1 VIHIAIFAS
10 GTGTNALNII
20 NYFSRHSQ
28 IKVAQVLSNNP
39 QAYVVEAAA
48 KAGVPTYIFNRQ
60 DFYQTDQIL
69 DVLQQSHVQ
78 WIVLAGFLWLVPQNL
93 TRAYPGRIINIHPAL
108 LPKFGG
114 KGMYGTKVHEAVIGA
129 KETHTGITIHLVNEH
144 YDEGKIIFQAQ
155 CEVSPGNTAGDV
167 AQKVQAL
174 EHKHF
179 PEVIEKVIL
188 KDVF

>member
-1 VIHIAIFAS
+1 
-10 GTGTNALNII
+10 
-20 NYFSRHSQ
+20 
-28 IKVAQVLSNNP
+28 
-39 QAYVVEAAA
+39 
-48 KAGVPTYIFNRQ
+48 
-60 DFYQTDQIL
+60 
-69 DVLQQSHVQ
+69 
-78 WIVLAGFLWLVPQNL
+78 
-93 TRAYPGRIINIHPAL
+93 
-108 LPKFGG
+108 
-114 KGMYGTKVHEAVIGA
+114 MYGIKVHEAVIGA

>member
-39 QAYVVEAAA
+39 QAYVLEAAA

-114 KGMYGTKVHEAVIGA
+114 KGMYGKKVHEAVIGA
-129 KETHTGITIHLVNEH
+129 RETHTGITIHLVNEH